1 MIVRIIARRRYLRGL
16 ADLERHD
23 LDALLSQFADPCRFI
38 FISSNTPM
46 GANLHSKEAVRRWF
60 ERLHR
65 LLPDP
70 RFDVKELVI
79 SGWPW
84 DIRLAARVV
93 IRSTVAGKPYA
104 NNFAQFIRLRMGR
117 VVSDYVIEDTQRFE
131 QACATLIALGVKEA
145 GAEPIRDAG

>member
-1 MIVRIIARRRYLRGL
+1 MIVSAIARRRYLRGL

-23 LDALLSQFADPCRFI
+23 LDALLAQFDDRCRFI

-65 LLPDP
+65 LLPNP

-79 SGWPW
+79 SGSPW
-84 DIRLAARVV
+84 DVRLAARVV

-104 NNFAQFIRLRMGR
+104 NNFAQFIRLRRGR
-117 VVSDYVIEDTQRFE
+117 VVVDYIIEDTQRFE
-131 QACATLIALGVKEA
+131 EACATLLAAGVQEA
-145 GAEPIRDAG
+145 GAEQIRDTE